1 MRGRGCRRDVNPR
14 LHEAELRAG
23 AAVPFPEPPVV
34 ADVTDSQMTAY
45 VIEEYGDPD
54 AFTETT
60 VETPEPGPEEV
71 RVEVAATSLNP
82 VDYKIR
88 RGDIPDFA
96 PPFPATLH
104 CDVAGVVD
112 AVGDDVEA
120 FDVGDEVY
128 GMPGGAG
135 RQGAL
140 ADYVVGHAGTFAPA
154 PDAISLEDAAAL
166 PVVSTTA
173 LEMLTD
179 KADVGEGD
187 EVIVYGASGGVGHIG
202 VQLAADLDAEV
213 TATGSTA
220 EKRDLATE
228 LGADATV
235 DYTTTDVADYTAEYA
250 SGGGFD
256 VVFDP
261 VGDDHIQTAF
271 DAVRPFG
278 TVVTTESSS
287 TQDLSAMHANSLELG
302 VVLVIL
308 PVLLGDRQERIGE
321 ELREIASLVDDGAVE
336 PVVSEYF
343 TFDEVADAH
352 RRGEAGDF
360 HGKLVLTRE

>member
-1 MRGRGCRRDVNPR
+1 
-14 LHEAELRAG
+14 
-23 AAVPFPEPPVV
+23 
-34 ADVTDSQMTAY
+34 MTAH
-45 VIEEYGDPD
+45 VIEEYGSPD
-54 AFTETT
+54 VFEETT

-88 RGDIPDFA
+88 RGDIPDFT

-120 FDVGDEVY
+120 FEPGDEVY

-140 ADYVVGHAGTFAPA
+140 ADYVVGHADTFAPA
-154 PDAISLEDAAAL
+154 PDAIPLEDAAAL

-179 KADVGEGD
+179 KADVGDGD
-187 EVIVYGASGGVGHIG
+187 ELLVYGASGGVGHIG
-202 VQLAADLDAEV
+202 VQLAANLGATV

-220 EKRDLATE
+220 EKRDLASD

-250 SGGGFD
+250 TGAGFD

-308 PVLLGDRQERIGE
+308 PVLLGERQERIGE
-321 ELREIASLVDDGAVE
+321 ELREIASLVDDGVVE

-343 TFDEVADAH
+343 TFDEVAEAH